1 MRRSDKLIYVVKQ
14 GDSLYS
20 IAKQFNTNSAT
31 LATINQIENP
41 DVLVVGQALVLP
53 TTPSASRPQIES
65 NLYVEW
71 YTEVPSNQVI
81 QQVEDVAAYLTYMMP
96 FTYEVKRDGT
106 LKPLNWGR
114 LGEIAQA
121 NQVETVVV
129 IANLEN
135 DAFSDTLAHE
145 IFTNEQVKRRVFTET
160 VEEAKRRGTNH
171 IHLDF
176 EYIMP
181 TDRENYVAFLR
192 EFKAFAPSY
201 TFSVS
206 LAPKTSANQKGKW
219 YEGHDY
225 KGIGEIVD
233 FVVIMTYEWGYSGGP
248 PMAVSPIGPVRNVLE
263 YAVTD
268 IPANKILMGQN
279 LYGYDW
285 TLPYKPG
292 NPFARAINPQQAIQ
306 IARERNAAIEYDT
319 KAQAPFFHYW
329 REGKEHEVWFEDARS
344 IQAKFDLLKELGLRG
359 ISYWHSGFTFPQNWY
374 LLNDNF
380 RIRKI

>member
-1 MRRSDKLIYVVKQ
+1 VKQ

-31 LATINQIENP
+31 LASINRIEDP

-106 LKPLNWGR
+106 LKPLNWGT

-160 VEEAKRRGTNH
+160 VAEAEKRGTKH

-225 KGIGEIVD
+225 KAIGEIVD

-263 YAVTD
+263 YAVTEM
-268 IPANKILMGQN
+268 PPNKILMGQN